1 LLIKDPGQGGDM
13 LTPVVRRVLVA
24 AIAGAT
30 AIGLAAGPAFAIT
43 KPVTR
48 LAGSDRIGTSIAI
61 SNQEFPAAHSAKNVI
76 LTAAY
81 TFADAMSAGP
91 LGKLFTAPL
100 LLTSPGALDAATLTE
115 IERVLPVPT
124 PNTPGITTMG
134 CTTTAPAN
142 AVYVIGGDAAI
153 AAAVNTSLNAAGFN
167 VVRVAG
173 ADRFATSVAVAQCE
187 GSPSTVFLATGD
199 IFADALSAGPAAAS
213 KGGSVLLT
221 DSTVMPAEVSTYLAT
236 LSSPTV
242 YAVGQAAH
250 VADPTATPIVGS
262 DRYATAALVATQFF
276 PSPTLVGIAT
286 GANFPDALAGGS
298 FMGLEGGPV
307 LLTGPVLLQSAD
319 GLYIGQ
325 DHATLT
331 QAFLFGGT
339 LTLSAAIA
347 TQASAALN
355 QS

>member
-1 LLIKDPGQGGDM
+1 MKEIRM
-13 LTPVVRRVLVA
+13 LTPVVRRVIVA
-24 AIAGAT
+24 GIAGAT
-30 AIGLAAGPAFAIT
+30 AIGLAAGPAFAAT

-48 LAGSDRIGTSIAI
+48 LAGGDRIATSIAI
-61 SNQEFPAAHSAKNVI
+61 SNQEFPTAHSARNVI

-91 LGKLFTAPL
+91 LGKVLTAPL
-100 LLTSPGALDAATLTE
+100 LLTPPGALGATTLSE
-115 IERVLPVPT
+115 IERVLPVPV
-124 PNTPGITTMG
+124 PNTPGTTTMG
-134 CTTTAPAN
+134 CTNALPAN
-142 AVYVIGGDAAI
+142 AVYVIGGDEAI
-153 AAAVNTSLNAAGFN
+153 AAAVDTSLNAAGFD

-173 ADRFATSVAVAQCE
+173 ADRFATSVDVAQCE

-213 KGGSVLLT
+213 TGGSVLLT
-221 DSTVMPAEVSTYLAT
+221 DSTVLPAEVSTYLAT
-236 LSSPTV
+236 LTSPTV

-250 VADPTATPIVGS
+250 VADPAAAPIVGS

-298 FMGLEGGPV
+298 FMGMEGGPV
-307 LLTGPVLLQSAD
+307 LLSDPAILTSAD
-319 GLYIGQ
+319 GTYIGQ

-339 LTLSAAIA
+339 ATLSAHLA
-347 TQASAALN
+347 TQVGTALN